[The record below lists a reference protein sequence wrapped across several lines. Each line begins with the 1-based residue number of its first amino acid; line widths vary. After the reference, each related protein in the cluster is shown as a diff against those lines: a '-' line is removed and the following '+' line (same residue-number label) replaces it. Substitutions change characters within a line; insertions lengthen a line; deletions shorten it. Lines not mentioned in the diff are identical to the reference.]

1 MKVYSKCTECKE
13 EIAFSTYAPN
23 RVEMAMK
30 EGEHKNLDCS
40 SCHARITVPVDDVY
54 TKKSIWVNWIGFF
67 LFIVGTAL
75 TFLFVYPLLYKTN
88 NPYGIYVTSGS
99 LLFPGVV
106 YALLKKQD
114 SDRVSKF
121 NRHNLK
127 GRVHNIGR

>member
-13 EIAFSTYAPN
+13 EIAFSTY
-23 RVEMAMK
+23 
-30 EGEHKNLDCS
+30 
-40 SCHARITVPVDDVY
+40 
-54 TKKSIWVNWIGFF
+54 
-67 LFIVGTAL
+67 
-75 TFLFVYPLLYKTN
+75 LFVYPLLYKTN